1 MNFYPQ
7 GDVRQTEL
15 NETHEMKRPIFALL
29 LAALAFAS
37 CETAH
42 KAAVS
47 TYRVVAAPVTYVG
60 HKLGV
65 DEENQQT
72 TTGETAV
79 HSNTVANPTTQP
91 YPVQQP
97 SPPPPWCKPGPRSPR
112 PRNSRHH
119 SPTPQPTA
127 TPRVVQSE
135 KPPPSNSPTPPAST
149 VSQTCGSALR
159 QTGSRQARLRLQS
172 IRQERRLCRCNRIQ
186 SRTEGKGSLHGQDFS
201 RAVTHHPAPST
212 ISARFA

>member
-29 LAALAFAS
+29 LSALAFAS

-79 HSNTVANPTTQP
+79 HSDTVANPTTQP

-97 SPPPPWCKPGPRSPR
+97 SPPPPSVQTRPPVATTAQQPPSQPKP
-112 PRNSRHH
+112 
-119 SPTPQPTA
+119 PQPTA

-149 VSQTCGSALR
+149 VSQTAELPYGKPVPGKPGYVFSPFDKNGGYVDV
-159 QTGSRQARLRLQS
+159 TGYSPGQKVKDPY
-172 IRQERRLCRCNRIQ
+172 
-186 SRTEGKGSLHGQDFS
+186 TGKIFL
-201 RAVTHHPAPST
+201 VP
-212 ISARFA
+212 